1 MELQGATAVVTGAG
15 KGIGRAIAQML
26 VQRGAN
32 VALVAR
38 REETLLELQA
48 AIDPEGLHTLAV
60 PANVADEKEVAELFA
75 TVAATWGPVQL
86 LVNNAGVGTKG
97 PTQVGDYATE
107 EYDRIVD
114 VNLKG
119 AFFCAREAVQQMRGG
134 RGTII
139 NIASIAGNKAAPNV
153 LPYNVSKF
161 GMRALSETLLA
172 ENLMS
177 GIKVHTISPG
187 TTRTSIWEAK
197 EKPIGDD
204 IAANMLDPENVA
216 SVAEFLITLPDN
228 VRIDEI
234 VVLPN
239 TFPVRLWDY
248 KLLDPS

>member
-1 MELQGATAVVTGAG
+1 MELQGTTAVVTGAG

-26 VQRGAN
+26 VRRGAN

-38 REETLLELQA
+38 RAETLDELQD
-48 AIDPEGLHTLAV
+48 AIDPERRSTLAV
-60 PANVADEKEVAELFA
+60 PADVASESDVNALFA
-75 TVAATWGPVQL
+75 TVADKWGPVRV

-97 PTQVGDYATE
+97 PTTVAEYATE
-107 EYDRIVD
+107 EYDRIVE

-119 AFFCAREAVQQMRGG
+119 AFYCAREAVKQMGDGG
-134 RGTII
+134 GAIL

-172 ENLMS
+172 ENLMR

-197 EKPIGDD
+197 EKPIGKD
-204 IAANMLDPENVA
+204 ISGNMLDPEDVA
-216 SVAEFLITLPDN
+216 SVAEFLLTMPAHM
-228 VRIDEI
+228 RIDEI

>member
-1 MELQGATAVVTGAG
+1 MNA
-15 KGIGRAIAQML
+15 
-26 VQRGAN
+26 
-32 VALVAR
+32 
-38 REETLLELQA
+38 
-48 AIDPEGLHTLAV
+48 
-60 PANVADEKEVAELFA
+60 LFA
-75 TVAATWGPVQL
+75 TVADKWGPVRV

-97 PTQVGDYATE
+97 PTTVAEYATE
-107 EYDRIVD
+107 EYDRIVE

-119 AFFCAREAVQQMRGG
+119 AFYCAREAVKQMGDGG
-134 RGTII
+134 GAIL

-172 ENLMS
+172 ENLMR

-197 EKPIGDD
+197 EKPIGKD
-204 IAANMLDPENVA
+204 ISGNMLDPEDVA
-216 SVAEFLITLPDN
+216 SVAEFLLSMPAHM
-228 VRIDEI
+228 RIDEI

>member
-1 MELQGATAVVTGAG
+1 MELQGATTVVTGAG

-26 VQRGAN
+26 VSRGAN

-38 REETLLELQA
+38 REETLHELQA
-48 AIDPEGLHTLAV
+48 AIDPEKRSTLAIV
-60 PANVADEKEVAELFA
+60 ADVADEADVERVFA
-75 TVAATWGPVQL
+75 TVAQTWGPVQL

-97 PTQVGDYATE
+97 PTPVGDYETS

-119 AFFCAREAVQQMRGG
+119 AFFCARAAVQHMRG
-134 RGTII
+134 RTGTIL

-172 ENLMS
+172 ENLMN

-187 TTRTSIWEAK
+187 ATRTSIWEAK
-197 EKPIGDD
+197 AKPIGDD
-204 IAANMLDPENVA
+204 ITSNMLNPEDVA
-216 SVAEFLITLPDN
+216 STAEFLITLPDH
-228 VRIDEI
+228 VRIDEV

>member
-1 MELQGATAVVTGAG
+1 MELDGATAIVTGAG
-15 KGIGRAIAQML
+15 KGIGRAIAEML
-26 VQRGAN
+26 VRRGAR

-38 REETLLELQA
+38 RADTLTELQD
-48 AIDPEGLHTLAV
+48 AIDPDRRSTLVV
-60 PANVADEKEVAELFA
+60 PADIADERQVEALFA
-75 TVAATWGPVQL
+75 AVAAEWGPVRL

-97 PTQVGDYATE
+97 PTQVGDYTTE

-119 AFFCAREAVQQMRGG
+119 AFFCARSAVQHMRDGG
-134 RGTII
+134 GTIL
-139 NIASIAGNKAAPNV
+139 NIASIAGSKAAPNV

-172 ENLMS
+172 ENLTS

-204 IAANMLDPENVA
+204 IASNMLDPQHVA
-216 SVAEFLITLPDN
+216 SVAEFLITLPAQ

-248 KLLDPS
+248 TLLDPS